1 MAREYQIWNR
11 GDRYY
16 DTMLAQLMADE
27 QAPEGTIAWDD
38 ARRRAKTKASGKED
52 LALKGALGRS
62 RKLGEREQM
71 PKGAY
76 ALAMYPGLQ
85 SAVEW
90 AATGN
95 LPGGS
100 ASVGMWLKEGADMKL
115 REENSRKRREWAA
128 NQRALVGGW

>member
-1 MAREYQIWNR
+1 MVGEANVSN
-11 GDRYY
+11 YY
-16 DTMLAQLMADE
+16 DDVLAQILGSGMFGPNQDASARAMASDLE
-27 QAPEGTIAWDD
+27 SERFRGL
-38 ARRRAKTKASGKED
+38 TKRK
-52 LALKGALGRS
+52 
-62 RKLGEREQM
+62 RKLGKKEHM

-100 ASVGMWLKEGADMKL
+100 ASVGMWMKEGADMKL

-128 NQRALVGGW
+128 MQRALLGGW